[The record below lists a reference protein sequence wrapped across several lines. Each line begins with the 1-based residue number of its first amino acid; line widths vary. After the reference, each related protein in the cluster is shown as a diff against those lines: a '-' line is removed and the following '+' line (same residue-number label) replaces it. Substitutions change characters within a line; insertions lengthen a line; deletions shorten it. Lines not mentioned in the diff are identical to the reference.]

1 MSHGHD
7 HGLRAAGTSPEERRG
22 RQRALAIVLAML
34 LVFAVVEVVGG
45 IVSGS
50 LALIADAGHML
61 SDALAVGLALGAGWL
76 AGRPAGRRTSYGM
89 GRAEILAALIN
100 GATLIGIS
108 VWVLIEG
115 IGRLVEPTEVEG
127 GIVLVVGAIGALVNV
142 VAAVVLARAGT
153 ESLNMRAAFLHV
165 IGDLAGSAAVLVS
178 AAIVLTTGFER
189 ADAIVAIVISIL
201 IAASAVPT
209 LRAAASVLLES
220 APPDLDVD
228 RVGGAIAAV
237 PGVRE
242 VHDVHVW
249 TITSGFPAL
258 TAHVLV
264 APEVDCHDARRRVE
278 AVLHDDFALEHTT
291 LQVDHGA
298 GARAFVPIAEVT
310 RRDADDVPRS

>member
-1 MSHGHD
+1 VSHGHD
-7 HGLRAAGTSPEERRG
+7 HGAGATGASPEERRA
-22 RQRALAIVLAML
+22 RQRALVIVLAML
-34 LVFAVVEVVGG
+34 VVFAGVEVVGG

-61 SDALAVGLALGAGWL
+61 SDALAVGLALGASWL

-100 GATLIGIS
+100 GATLVGIS
-108 VWVLIEG
+108 AWVLIEG
-115 IGRLVEPTEVEG
+115 IGRLIEPNEVEG
-127 GIVLVVGAIGALVNV
+127 GIVLVVGGIGALVNV
-142 VAAVVLARAGT
+142 AAALILARAGT
-153 ESLNMRAAFLHV
+153 KSLNMRAAFLHV
-165 IGDLAGSAAVLVS
+165 IGDLAGSIAVLVS

-209 LRAAASVLLES
+209 LRAAAGVLLES

-228 RVGGAIAAV
+228 RVGGTIAAV
-237 PGVRE
+237 PGVTE

-264 APEVDCHDARRRVE
+264 APEVDCHDARRRIE
-278 AVLHDDFALEHTT
+278 AVLHDDFELAHTT
-291 LQVDHGA
+291 LQVDHVTG
-298 GARAFVPIAEVT
+298 GRTFVPIAEVV
-310 RRDADDVPRS
+310 RAPEDDVPQP